1 MVAKAI
7 GPSSKRPTRG
17 RTAQPE
23 VTEHKRATLRKRARV
38 SQEEG
43 IQSFL
48 EVYRAEPLAR
58 VRIIKGGV
66 SAHYVDRI
74 AREMG
79 MPKERLLPALGLSA
93 ATVNRRARESKK
105 LSTEDSERVVGMA
118 RLIGQVQALV
128 DESGDPTGFNAAE
141 WVARWLEEPLA
152 ALAGQRPVE
161 LMDTTE
167 GQTIV
172 SNLLLRIQSGA
183 YA

>member
-1 MVAKAI
+1 MVAKAAL
-7 GPSSKRPTRG
+7 PSPHRVAGVAGEAASGKARG
-17 RTAQPE
+17 KTH
-23 VTEHKRATLRKRARV
+23 VVKIRAGH
-38 SQEEG
+38 EE
-43 IQSFL
+43 IHSFL
-48 EVYRAEPLAR
+48 DVYRAEPLTR

-66 SAHYVDRI
+66 SARYVDRM

-79 MPKERLLPALGLSA
+79 MPKERLLPALGLSP

-118 RLIGQVQALV
+118 RLVGQVQAMV
-128 DESGDPTGFNAAE
+128 NESGDPTGFSAAE

-152 ALAGQRPVE
+152 ALGGQRPVE

-167 GQTIV
+167 GQAIV
-172 SNLLLRIQSGA
+172 SNLLARVQSGA

>member
-1 MVAKAI
+1 MVAKAAL
-7 GPSSKRPTRG
+7 PSTHRVAGVAGEITSGKAKRKSRV
-17 RTAQPE
+17 
-23 VTEHKRATLRKRARV
+23 VTVRSGHK
-38 SQEEG
+38 E
-43 IQSFL
+43 IQIHSFL
-48 EVYRAEPLAR
+48 DVYRAEPLTR

-66 SAHYVDRI
+66 AARDVDRM

-79 MPKERLLPALGLSA
+79 MPKERLLPALGLSP

-118 RLIGQVQALV
+118 RLVGQVQAMV
-128 DESGDPTGFNAAE
+128 NESGDPTGFNAAE

-152 ALAGQRPVE
+152 ALGGQRPVE

-172 SNLLLRIQSGA
+172 SNLLARVQSGA

>member
-1 MVAKAI
+1 VAAVAGDVTPGKA
-7 GPSSKRPTRG
+7 KRKH
-17 RTAQPE
+17 
-23 VTEHKRATLRKRARV
+23 VVKVRADHD
-38 SQEEG
+38 E

-48 EVYRAEPLAR
+48 DVFRAEPLTR

-66 SAHYVDRI
+66 STSYVDRM

-79 MPKERLLPALGLSA
+79 MPKERLLPALGLSP

-118 RLIGQVQALV
+118 RLVGQVQAMV
-128 DESGDPTGFNAAE
+128 NESGNPKSFNAAE

-152 ALAGQRPVE
+152 ARGGRRPVE

-167 GQTIV
+167 GQAIV
-172 SNLLLRIQSGA
+172 SNLIARVQSGA

>member
-1 MVAKAI
+1 MVAKAVA
-7 GPSSKRPTRG
+7 PSSRQVAAGVGDVTPRKTKPKHVTKG
-17 RTAQPE
+17 RSG
-23 VTEHKRATLRKRARV
+23 H
-38 SQEEG
+38 EE
-43 IQSFL
+43 IRSFL
-48 EVYRAEPLAR
+48 DVFRAEPLTR

-66 SAHYVDRI
+66 SAAYVDRM

-79 MPKERLLPALGLSA
+79 MPKERLLPALGLSP

-118 RLIGQVQALV
+118 RLVGQVQSLV
-128 DESGDPTGFNAAE
+128 NESGDPKGFNAAE

-152 ALAGQRPVE
+152 ALGGQRPVE

-167 GQTIV
+167 GQAIV
-172 SNLLLRIQSGA
+172 ANLIARVQSGA